1 MGGVSVEYLPGTWR
15 TLSLHKNVTVYAKV
29 VTHTHTSKKQRFNH
43 RLERNFIILKNPP
56 IIDKNYH

>member
-29 VTHTHTSKKQRFNH
+29 VTHTRTLPRSRDLTIVW
-43 RLERNFIILKNPP
+43 REIL
-56 IIDKNYH
+56 